1 MATIFRGL
9 EEDNYDR
16 QYTDTQLYQRIVGYF
31 ASRRAQFFA
40 FVGMALLSSF
50 VLGVEPVLI
59 SEVVRVL
66 ENKTDLSPLY
76 LIFGIL
82 TLNMVIEYGANWFR
96 RRLAGRTISGVV
108 ADMRKE
114 AFHAAIYRDLSFY
127 DKNKTGKIL
136 SRITNDTQEFGTIVL
151 ISSDIISQ
159 IISVMILLVV
169 LFRRD
174 VTLTLWLLGT
184 VPFLVG
190 LSMLFRHWA
199 KITTRNGSRALGM
212 VNDNIQESVAGIA
225 VAKNFRKE
233 KMIYD
238 EFVQVNNTSYRVN
251 VVRGGVI
258 SLVFPSLNVMAGL
271 AIALI
276 IYLGA
281 NRVFA
286 EQINASTWFLFV
298 LAVDRFFFPAI
309 TLSSF
314 ISQIQQGLSSVE
326 RIFSLIDYQ
335 NEVQQTG
342 QQPITQ
348 RLEGKIE
355 FQNVSFGYDTEHP
368 IFKDFSLTIS
378 PKEKLAIVGH
388 TGAGKSSIAKL
399 VTRFYEFQAG
409 QLLIDGVD
417 IRTMDLGTYRQQLG
431 IVSQTPF
438 LFSGTIRE
446 NIRYSKP
453 SVTDDEMMEL
463 AMKIGNGDWLDALPN
478 GLDTDVGERGAR
490 LSLGQRQLV
499 SLMRVLLQKPAIF
512 ILDEATASVDPFTE
526 SQIKEALD
534 LILKQST
541 SILIA
546 HRLSTVKSADRI
558 LVLDH
563 GQIIEQGNHAT
574 LMAQGGHYSELY
586 NTYFRHQSLSYVE
599 VSKQQ
604 FTMSDGA

>member
-1 MATIFRGL
+1 MASIFRGL

-16 QYTDTQLYQRIVGYF
+16 QYTDGQLYRRIAGYF
-31 ASRRAQFFA
+31 ARRSGKFLS
-40 FVGMALLSSF
+40 FVGLALLSSF
-50 VLGVEPVLI
+50 LLGIEPILI

-66 ENKTDLSPLY
+66 ENRTILSPVY
-76 LIFGIL
+76 LILGIL
-82 TLNMVIEYGANWFR
+82 TMNILIEYGANWLR

-114 AFHAAIYRDLSFY
+114 AFQAAIYRDLAFY

-136 SRITNDTQEFGTIVL
+136 SRISNDTQEFGTIVL

-184 VPFLVG
+184 IPLLVG
-190 LSMLFRHWA
+190 LSMVFRHWA
-199 KITTRNGSRALGM
+199 KITTRNGSRALGL

-238 EFVQVNNTSYRVN
+238 EFLKVNNTSYRVN
-251 VVRGGVI
+251 VVRGGVL

-271 AIALI
+271 VIALI
-276 IYLGA
+276 VYLGA

-286 EQINASTWFLFV
+286 QQINVSTWFLFV

-326 RIFSLIDYQ
+326 RVFSLIDYQ
-335 NEVQQTG
+335 NEVQQIAK
-342 QQPITQ
+342 QPITR

-355 FQNVSFGYDTEHP
+355 FKQVGFGYTPEHP
-368 IFKDFSLTIS
+368 VFQEFSLTIA

-388 TGAGKSSIAKL
+388 TGSGKSSLAKL
-399 VTRFYEFQAG
+399 VTRFYEFQSG

-417 IRTMDLGTYRQQLG
+417 IRSLDVSAYRQQLG

-438 LFSGTIRE
+438 LFSGSIRE
-446 NIRYSKP
+446 QYP
-453 SVTDDEMMEL
+453 L
-463 AMKIGNGDWLDALPN
+463 
-478 GLDTDVGERGAR
+478 
-490 LSLGQRQLV
+490 
-499 SLMRVLLQKPAIF
+499 
-512 ILDEATASVDPFTE
+512 
-526 SQIKEALD
+526 
-534 LILKQST
+534 
-541 SILIA
+541 
-546 HRLSTVKSADRI
+546 
-558 LVLDH
+558 
-563 GQIIEQGNHAT
+563 
-574 LMAQGGHYSELY
+574 
-586 NTYFRHQSLSYVE
+586 
-599 VSKQQ
+599 
-604 FTMSDGA
+604 

>member
-1 MATIFRGL
+1 MASIFRGL

-16 QYTDTQLYQRIVGYF
+16 QYTDGQLYRRIAGYF
-31 ASRRAQFFA
+31 ASRSGKFLS
-40 FVGMALLSSF
+40 FVGLALLSSF
-50 VLGVEPVLI
+50 LLGIEPILI

-66 ENKTDLSPLY
+66 ENRTILSPVY
-76 LIFGIL
+76 LILGIL
-82 TLNMVIEYGANWFR
+82 TMNILIEYGANWLR

-114 AFHAAIYRDLSFY
+114 AFQAAIYRDLAFY

-136 SRITNDTQEFGTIVL
+136 SRISNDTQEFGTIVL

-184 VPFLVG
+184 IPLLVG
-190 LSMLFRHWA
+190 LSMVFRHWA
-199 KITTRNGSRALGM
+199 KITTRNGSRALGL

-238 EFVQVNNTSYRVN
+238 EFLKVNNTSYRVN
-251 VVRGGVI
+251 VVRGGVL

-271 AIALI
+271 VIALI
-276 IYLGA
+276 VYLGA

-286 EQINASTWFLFV
+286 QQINVSTWFLFV

-326 RIFSLIDYQ
+326 RVFSLIDYQ
-335 NEVQQTG
+335 NEVQQIAK
-342 QQPITQ
+342 QPITR

-355 FQNVSFGYDTEHP
+355 FKQVGFGYTPEHP
-368 IFKDFSLTIS
+368 VFQEFSLTIA

-388 TGAGKSSIAKL
+388 TGSGKSSLAKL
-399 VTRFYEFQAG
+399 VTRFYEFQSG

-417 IRTMDLGTYRQQLG
+417 IRSLDVSAYRQQLG

-438 LFSGTIRE
+438 VFSGSIRDY
-446 NIRYSKP
+446 IRYSKP
-453 SVTDDEMMEL
+453 NITDEEMMQL
-463 AMKIGNGDWLDALPN
+463 AMKIGNGEWLDALPN

-563 GQIIEQGNHAT
+563 GQIIEQGNHES
-574 LMAQGGHYSELY
+574 LMAKGGHYSELY

-599 VSKQQ
+599 ASKQQ
-604 FTMSDGA
+604 FALTSEA

>member
-16 QYTDTQLYQRIVGYF
+16 QYTDMQLYQRIVGYF
-31 ASRRAQFFA
+31 ASRRAQFFG

-82 TLNMVIEYGANWFR
+82 TFNMLVEYGANWLR

-114 AFHAAIYRDLSFY
+114 AFHAAIYRDLAFY

-151 ISSDIISQ
+151 ISSDVISQ
-159 IISVMILLVV
+159 IIAVMILLVV

-174 VTLTLWLLGT
+174 LTLTLWLLGT
-184 VPFLVG
+184 IPFLVG

-238 EFVQVNNTSYRVN
+238 EFLQVNNTSYRVN

-276 IYLGA
+276 VYLGA

-286 EQINASTWFLFV
+286 QQINVSTWFLFV

-326 RIFSLIDYQ
+326 RVFSLIDYQ

-342 QQPITQ
+342 QQPVTQ

-355 FQNVSFGYDTEHP
+355 FKQVNFGYDAEHP
-368 IFKDFSLTIS
+368 IFKDFSLTIA

-417 IRTMDLGTYRQQLG
+417 IRTLDLTTYRQQLG

-453 SVTDDEMMEL
+453 NVTDEEMMEL

-526 SQIKEALD
+526 SQIREALD
-534 LILKQST
+534 LILNQST

-563 GQIIEQGNHAT
+563 GHVIEQGNHET

-599 VSKQQ
+599 ASKRQ
-604 FTMSDGA
+604 FTMSSGT